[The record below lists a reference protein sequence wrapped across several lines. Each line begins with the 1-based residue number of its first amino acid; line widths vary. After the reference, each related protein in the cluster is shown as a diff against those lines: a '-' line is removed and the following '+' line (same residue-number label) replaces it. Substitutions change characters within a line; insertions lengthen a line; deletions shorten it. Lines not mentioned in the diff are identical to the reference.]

1 MYGTLARRNILT
13 MILAGGMGERLYPLT
28 RDRAKPAVPFG
39 GRYRIIDF
47 VINNFINSGFFKI
60 KVMTQFKSNSLIE
73 HITRTWR
80 LVPEI
85 GQYVDIVPAQMRKG
99 PFWFRGTADAVFQN
113 LELIFDEQ
121 PEFVCVFGGDHIY
134 KMDVNQMLQEHVTN
148 DADLTIATIP
158 VPLAEAHHFGIVEVD
173 SDWRVTGFVEKPK
186 EGAKTIPGRP
196 DMVLASMGNYIFKA
210 NVMIDVLQRNALRDA
225 AHDFGKEI
233 IPAMYPRMKVFAYDF
248 GQNYVP
254 GEAELNRGYWRDVG
268 TIDSYF
274 TSNMELR
281 ARVPALDI
289 YNRQWRIRS
298 AQRDYPPAR
307 FVRAGEGHASCEI
320 DDSLICEGSIVSS
333 ATVCESVLGYD
344 CFIHAGAVVKDS
356 VILSGCDIG
365 AGARMTRVL
374 LDKNCKIEP
383 GCVIGEDLEEDLKRF
398 PFVTESG
405 IVVVPKGTLVPAKGP
420 CVLANDVAELMAN
433 DPELAD
439 KLEPGTF
446 VVSMQ
451 SRHSYE
457 SAGPRFKKFAGDLVD
472 R

>member
-1 MYGTLARRNILT
+1 MHASLARRNILT

-134 KMDVNQMLQEHVTN
+134 KMDVNQMLQEHMTN

-158 VPLAEAHHFGIVEVD
+158 VPVEEAHHFGIVEVD

-210 NVMIDVLQRNALRDA
+210 NVMIEVLQRNALRDA

-233 IPAMYPRMKVFAYDF
+233 IPAMYPKMKVNAYDF

-254 GEAELNRGYWRDVG
+254 GEAEINRGYWRDVG

-274 TSNMELR
+274 AASLDLVAVTPLFNLYNTMWPMVSAPLNLPPAKFVFADSKSQRIGIATDSLVSAGVIISGGTINRSILHPRVRIHSYTDVDESILMDGVEIGRHSKIRRTIIDKGVKIPANSTIGYDIEADR
-281 ARVPALDI
+281 AR
-289 YNRQWRIRS
+289 
-298 AQRDYPPAR
+298 
-307 FVRAGEGHASCEI
+307 F
-320 DDSLICEGSIVSS
+320 
-333 ATVCESVLGYD
+333 TVTD
-344 CFIHAGAVVKDS
+344 
-356 VILSGCDIG
+356 
-365 AGARMTRVL
+365 
-374 LDKNCKIEP
+374 
-383 GCVIGEDLEEDLKRF
+383 
-398 PFVTESG
+398 SG
-405 IVVVPKGTLVPAKGP
+405 IVVVPKGAE
-420 CVLANDVAELMAN
+420 VA
-433 DPELAD
+433 
-439 KLEPGTF
+439 
-446 VVSMQ
+446 
-451 SRHSYE
+451 
-457 SAGPRFKKFAGDLVD
+457 
-472 R
+472 

>member
-1 MYGTLARRNILT
+1 MYGSLARRNILT

-134 KMDVNQMLQEHVTN
+134 KMDVNQMLQEHLTN

-158 VPLAEAHHFGIVEVD
+158 VPVAEAHHFGIVEVD
-173 SDWRVTGFVEKPK
+173 SEWRVTGFVEKPK

-233 IPAMYPRMKVFAYDF
+233 IPAMYPRMKVYAYDF

-254 GEAELNRGYWRDVG
+254 GEAEINRGYWRDVG

-274 TSNMELR
+274 AAS
-281 ARVPALDI
+281 LDLVAVTPLFNL
-289 YNRQWRIRS
+289 YNAQWPMVS
-298 AQRDYPPAR
+298 APQNLPPAK
-307 FVRAGEGHASCEI
+307 FVFADSKSQRTGIAT
-320 DDSLICEGSIVSS
+320 DSLVSAGVIISGGSINRSILHPRVRIHSY
-333 ATVCESVLGYD
+333 TDVDESILMDGVEIGRHSKIRRTIIDKGVKIPPNTTIGYD
-344 CFIHAGAVVKDS
+344 
-356 VILSGCDIG
+356 
-365 AGARMTRVL
+365 
-374 LDKNCKIEP
+374 IEA
-383 GCVIGEDLEEDLKRF
+383 DRQRF
-398 PFVTESG
+398 TVTDAG
-405 IVVVPKGTLVPAKGP
+405 IVVVPKG
-420 CVLANDVAELMAN
+420 AEIA
-433 DPELAD
+433 E
-439 KLEPGTF
+439 
-446 VVSMQ
+446 VVT
-451 SRHSYE
+451 
-457 SAGPRFKKFAGDLVD
+457 A
-472 R
+472 

>member
-1 MYGTLARRNILT
+1 MHASLARRNILT

-134 KMDVNQMLQEHVTN
+134 KMDVNQMLQEHMTN

-158 VPLAEAHHFGIVEVD
+158 VPVEEAHHFGIVEVD

-233 IPAMYPRMKVFAYDF
+233 IPAMYPRMKVHAYDF

-254 GEAELNRGYWRDVG
+254 GEAEINRGYWRDVG

-274 TSNMELR
+274 AASLDLVAVTPLFNLYNAQWPMVSAPLNLPPAKFVFADSKSQRIGIATDSLVSAGVIISGGTINRSILHPRVRIHSYTDVDESILMDGVEIGRHSKIRRTIIDKGVKIPANSTIGYDIEADR
-281 ARVPALDI
+281 AR
-289 YNRQWRIRS
+289 
-298 AQRDYPPAR
+298 
-307 FVRAGEGHASCEI
+307 F
-320 DDSLICEGSIVSS
+320 
-333 ATVCESVLGYD
+333 TVTD
-344 CFIHAGAVVKDS
+344 
-356 VILSGCDIG
+356 
-365 AGARMTRVL
+365 
-374 LDKNCKIEP
+374 
-383 GCVIGEDLEEDLKRF
+383 
-398 PFVTESG
+398 SG
-405 IVVVPKGTLVPAKGP
+405 IVVVPKGAE
-420 CVLANDVAELMAN
+420 VAE
-433 DPELAD
+433 
-439 KLEPGTF
+439 GVT
-446 VVSMQ
+446 V
-451 SRHSYE
+451 
-457 SAGPRFKKFAGDLVD
+457 
-472 R
+472 

>member
-1 MYGTLARRNILT
+1 MHASLARRNILT

-134 KMDVNQMLQEHVTN
+134 KMDVNQMLQEHMAN
-148 DADLTIATIP
+148 DADLTISTIP
-158 VPLAEAHHFGIVEVD
+158 VPVEEAHHFGIVEVD

-210 NVMIDVLQRNALRDA
+210 NVMIEVLQRNALRDA

-233 IPAMYPRMKVFAYDF
+233 IPAMYPKMNVRAYDF

-254 GEAELNRGYWRDVG
+254 GEAEINRGYWRDVG

-274 TSNMELR
+274 AASLDLVAVTPLFNLYNAQWPMVSAPLNLPPAKFVFADSKSQRIGIATDSNVSAGVSISGGTINRSILHPRVRIHSYPDVDESILMDGVEIGRHSKIRRTIIDKGVKIPANSTIGYDIEADR
-281 ARVPALDI
+281 AR
-289 YNRQWRIRS
+289 
-298 AQRDYPPAR
+298 
-307 FVRAGEGHASCEI
+307 F
-320 DDSLICEGSIVSS
+320 
-333 ATVCESVLGYD
+333 TVTD
-344 CFIHAGAVVKDS
+344 
-356 VILSGCDIG
+356 
-365 AGARMTRVL
+365 
-374 LDKNCKIEP
+374 
-383 GCVIGEDLEEDLKRF
+383 
-398 PFVTESG
+398 SG
-405 IVVVPKGTLVPAKGP
+405 IVVVPKGAE
-420 CVLANDVAELMAN
+420 VA
-433 DPELAD
+433 
-439 KLEPGTF
+439 
-446 VVSMQ
+446 
-451 SRHSYE
+451 
-457 SAGPRFKKFAGDLVD
+457 
-472 R
+472 

>member
-1 MYGTLARRNILT
+1 MHASLARRNILT

-134 KMDVNQMLQEHVTN
+134 KMDVNQMLQEHMTN

-158 VPLAEAHHFGIVEVD
+158 VPVEEAHHFGIVEVD

-233 IPAMYPRMKVFAYDF
+233 IPAMYPRMKVHAYDF

-254 GEAELNRGYWRDVG
+254 GEAEINRGYWRDVG

-274 TSNMELR
+274 AASLDLVAVTPLFNLYNAQWPMVSAPLNLPPAKFVFADSKSQRIGIATDSLVSAGVIISGGTINRSILHPRVRIHSYTDVDESILMDGVEIGRHSKIRRTIIDKGVKIPANSTIGYDIEADR
-281 ARVPALDI
+281 AR
-289 YNRQWRIRS
+289 
-298 AQRDYPPAR
+298 
-307 FVRAGEGHASCEI
+307 F
-320 DDSLICEGSIVSS
+320 
-333 ATVCESVLGYD
+333 TVTD
-344 CFIHAGAVVKDS
+344 
-356 VILSGCDIG
+356 
-365 AGARMTRVL
+365 T
-374 LDKNCKIEP
+374 
-383 GCVIGEDLEEDLKRF
+383 
-398 PFVTESG
+398 G
-405 IVVVPKGTLVPAKGP
+405 IVVVPKGAE
-420 CVLANDVAELMAN
+420 VAEMV
-433 DPELAD
+433 
-439 KLEPGTF
+439 T
-446 VVSMQ
+446 V
-451 SRHSYE
+451 
-457 SAGPRFKKFAGDLVD
+457 
-472 R
+472 